1 MITIMITVLIV
12 AVLVVPAVVLG
23 VHMTVVRNP
32 TVITCLATMRMNMGQ
47 TFGRTLC
54 GEGQQDAE
62 INQRQKQERAFNT
75 PFIEI

>member
-1 MITIMITVLIV
+1 
-12 AVLVVPAVVLG
+12 
-23 VHMTVVRNP
+23 
-32 TVITCLATMRMNMGQ
+32 MNMGQ

-62 INQRQKQERAFNT
+62 IKQRQKQEWALNT